1 MTVPE
6 RADAA
11 SLLLSLHPNPRLLRH
26 SRAVAEVAGW
36 LAARIQANG
45 IAIDRRLSEAGGLL
59 HDVDKALPGSDP
71 VRALRHGYGSAAWL
85 RARGYQE
92 VAPVVA
98 DHPVTRLA
106 DDADFERLMS
116 TDGIDA
122 RVVAYADKRAAQ
134 RLGPMSARFAS
145 WARRYPARRP
155 PELERL
161 VRDRAA
167 RLEEDVCRAAGVE
180 PAAVARLR
188 WTASALAAA
197 AQRASGA
204 DQHRG

>member
-1 MTVPE
+1 
-6 RADAA
+6 
-11 SLLLSLHPNPRLLRH
+11 
-26 SRAVAEVAGW
+26 
-36 LAARIQANG
+36 
-45 IAIDRRLSEAGGLL
+45 
-59 HDVDKALPGSDP
+59 
-71 VRALRHGYGSAAWL
+71 
-85 RARGYQE
+85 
-92 VAPVVA
+92 VA